1 MKFSIFLIMS
11 LLFCANSFAKILD
24 QAIVIIEN
32 DVITQ
37 SEYQEKLNF
46 IINQYRISGNPLPAD
61 QSAFREQV
69 LESMINTRLQ
79 LNYAKNSGMNVQE
92 WMIDKAMENMAN
104 KSGVSLSEFREK
116 IISQGVDYNVY
127 RSLLKEDLIIREVK
141 RRIVSQK
148 VKVTKKEIQ
157 EFIEHQD
164 HVFKENNQYK
174 ISMILVS
181 VSEEPSV
188 EEKSLAK
195 EKIKMIREKFL
206 KGEKFTNL
214 AKNYSDSGNALSGGN
229 LGWRKISEVPN
240 MFLNQLEN
248 MNVGKVS
255 NIIEN
260 NNGYYIF
267 YLEDK
272 KEIQNTEIEERKV
285 RHILVKRNAIVSDRR
300 ANSILIELKKR
311 IEGGESFADIARAYS
326 EDTISASL
334 GGDLEWAAPG
344 TFVPEFEDMIDTLPL
359 NKISDPF
366 STQFG
371 WHILEVLGRRNQDN
385 TKAVKMNLAKQYI
398 INSRAQEAV
407 DAWMI
412 ELKEKNYIKYITETT
427 PKSFRNIQKEN
438 NKIDGKSWDPFL

>member
-1 MKFSIFLIMS
+1 
-11 LLFCANSFAKILD
+11 
-24 QAIVIIEN
+24 
-32 DVITQ
+32 
-37 SEYQEKLNF
+37 
-46 IINQYRISGNPLPAD
+46 
-61 QSAFREQV
+61 
-69 LESMINTRLQ
+69 
-79 LNYAKNSGMNVQE
+79 
-92 WMIDKAMENMAN
+92 
-104 KSGVSLSEFREK
+104 
-116 IISQGVDYNVY
+116 
-127 RSLLKEDLIIREVK
+127 
-141 RRIVSQK
+141 
-148 VKVTKKEIQ
+148 
-157 EFIEHQD
+157 
-164 HVFKENNQYK
+164 
-174 ISMILVS
+174 
-181 VSEEPSV
+181 
-188 EEKSLAK
+188 
-195 EKIKMIREKFL
+195 
-206 KGEKFTNL
+206 
-214 AKNYSDSGNALSGGN
+214 
-229 LGWRKISEVPN
+229 
-240 MFLNQLEN
+240 
-248 MNVGKVS
+248 MNVGKAS

-385 TKAVKMNLAKQYI
+385 TKAVKMDLARKYI

-427 PKSFRNIQKEN
+427 PKNFRNIQKEN